1 MFPPPPDRDPK
12 SRTLL
17 AVSLGVGFV
26 VAIVLGGLLLLRG
39 GGVNPSLGVP
49 APAVVVII
57 MSIAAVMIAVVTTQG
72 RSAEKAKRGLEG
84 LDMYS
89 LIDRLVDDLDDD
101 ELAYLQRRLDE
112 RESGGRE
119 DLEVS
124 VKTLLDQRDEDRAV
138 GRH

>member
-17 AVSLGVGFV
+17 VVSLGVGFV

-39 GGVNPSLGVP
+39 GGVNPGLGV
-49 APAVVVII
+49 PAVVVII

-101 ELAYLQRRLDE
+101 ERAYLQRRLDE
-112 RESGGRE
+112 RESGDRE

-124 VKTLLDQRDEDRAV
+124 VKTLLDQRNEDRAT
-138 GRH
+138 GRR